1 MQNTGLVKAAAY
13 AMALLA
19 LTACQNEQAQME
31 AAPAA
36 ASDVTPEEARAIAK
50 EAYIY
55 ANPLVDAY
63 RAMYSWF
70 LDEQSSEFKAPLNQI
85 GNVPRVFTPE
95 DRAVQSPNSDTPY
108 SFVALDLRTERCTA
122 GSWMSRTPSSRRP

>member
-1 MQNTGLVKAAAY
+1 MQNTRLIKAAAR

-19 LTACQNEQAQME
+19 LTACVNEHAQTE
-31 AAPAA
+31 AASAA
-36 ASDVTPEEARAIAK
+36 SSDVTPEEARAIAK

-70 LDEQSSEFKAPLNQI
+70 LDEQSPEFKAPLNRI

-95 DRAVQSPNSDTPY
+95 DRAVQGPNSDTPY
-108 SFVALDLRTERCTA
+108 SFLGLDLRTDPIVLTVPKIEEGR
-122 GSWMSRTPSSRRP
+122 